1 MSPVNFSKIF
11 IIILSLLIIAFGL
24 FGAISAN
31 AVSMSLP
38 ATGTGGTPTNASSTP
53 GTFINS
59 FYQFALFLS
68 GIIAFG
74 AIVFGG
80 VKYMTSAGNPSA
92 QSEGKEWIYS
102 ALLGL
107 LLLAG
112 AYLILNTINP
122 QITSLSLPALPQQFI
137 PAPISPSTGS
147 GFNGNGT
154 SNGQGTS
161 GGGFGGGG
169 GNAF

>member
-1 MSPVNFSKIF
+1 MSNMNFAKILILGLAAF
-11 IIILSLLIIAFGL
+11 IVVFGAFGV
-24 FGAISAN
+24 ASAK

-38 ATGTGGTPTNASSTP
+38 TTGSSGSSPCVDGVTSGNSGTPCTP
-53 GTFINS
+53 SNYINT

-107 LLLAG
+107 ALLAG
-112 AYLILNTINP
+112 AYLILNTVNP
-122 QITSLSLPALPQQFI
+122 QLTNLTLPTLPQTNPSQ
-137 PAPISPSTGS
+137 APTGGS
-147 GFNGNGT
+147 
-154 SNGQGTS
+154 
-161 GGGFGGGG
+161 
-169 GNAF
+169 